1 MIIAARKKSFDLE
14 ERNKK
19 LADAVEG
26 RTKPDPPAKVVRG
39 RQLS

>member
-1 MIIAARKKSFDLE
+1 MKYLMIIAARKKSFDLE

-26 RTKPDPPAKVVRG
+26 RIKPDRRPK
-39 RQLS
+39 L